1 MNRRH
6 KEKQIMNMD
15 YFNAEQ
21 TRDNLVAWI
30 KDWFDKN
37 GPDCK
42 AVIGISGGKDSTIAA
57 GLTARAIGKERVLG
71 VLMPNGEQK
80 DIDDSINVCKSLGI
94 QYIIVNIEQTYKTLA
109 NYVEDAIMLKVKDVK
124 GLSEQTKINLAPRL
138 RMTTLYAVSQTVG
151 GRVVNTS
158 NLSEA
163 ITGYFTR
170 WGDECGD
177 FKPFIQLTKNEVVAI
192 GLTMPEI
199 PRYLVEKTPSDGLSG
214 KSDEDRLGFTYEQ
227 LDTCIRKGDE
237 GDVPEDVVAKIKA
250 KISASAFKLDKPAFF
265 FYNANKED

>member
-1 MNRRH
+1 
-6 KEKQIMNMD
+6 MNMD

-21 TRDNLVAWI
+21 TRNDLVNWI

-37 GPDCK
+37 GRGCK

-71 VLMPNGEQK
+71 VLMPNGVQK
-80 DIDDSINVCKSLGI
+80 DIGDSIAVCNSLGI
-94 QYIIVNIEQTYKTLA
+94 KYIVVNINAGYKGIADNALTALKDYDDYTQLSDQTL
-109 NYVEDAIMLKVKDVK
+109 V
-124 GLSEQTKINLAPRL
+124 NLAPRL
-138 RMTTLYAVSQTVG
+138 RMATLYAVSQTIG

-158 NLSEA
+158 NLSEFL
-163 ITGYFTR
+163 TGYFTR
-170 WGDECGD
+170 FGDECGD
-177 FKPFIQLTKNEVVAI
+177 LKPLINLTKNEVVAI

-214 KSDEDRLGFTYEQ
+214 QSDEDRLGFTYEQ

-250 KISASAFKLDKPAFF
+250 KIAASAFKLDKPAFF
-265 FYNANKED
+265 FYNANK

>member
-1 MNRRH
+1 
-6 KEKQIMNMD
+6 MD

-21 TRDNLVAWI
+21 TRNDLVNWI

-37 GPDCK
+37 GRGCK

-71 VLMPNGEQK
+71 VLMPNGVQK
-80 DIDDSINVCKSLGI
+80 DIGDSIAVCNSLGI
-94 QYIIVNIEQTYKTLA
+94 KYIVVNINAGYKGIADNALTALKDYDDYTQLSDQTL
-109 NYVEDAIMLKVKDVK
+109 V
-124 GLSEQTKINLAPRL
+124 NLAPRL
-138 RMTTLYAVSQTVG
+138 RMATLYAVSQTIG

-158 NLSEA
+158 NLSEFL
-163 ITGYFTR
+163 TGYFTR

-214 KSDEDRLGFTYEQ
+214 QSDEDRLGFTYEQ

-250 KISASAFKLDKPAFF
+250 KIAASAFKLDKPAFF
-265 FYNANKED
+265 FYNANK

>member
-1 MNRRH
+1 
-6 KEKQIMNMD
+6 MD

-21 TRDNLVAWI
+21 TRNDLVNWI

-37 GPDCK
+37 GRGCK

-71 VLMPNGEQK
+71 VLMPNGVQK
-80 DIDDSINVCKSLGI
+80 DIGDSIAVCNSLGI
-94 QYIIVNIEQTYKTLA
+94 KYIVVNINAGYKGIADNALTALKDYDDYTQLSDQTL
-109 NYVEDAIMLKVKDVK
+109 V
-124 GLSEQTKINLAPRL
+124 NLAPRL
-138 RMTTLYAVSQTVG
+138 RMATLYAVSQTIG

-158 NLSEA
+158 NLSEFL
-163 ITGYFTR
+163 TGYFTR
-170 WGDECGD
+170 FGDECGD
-177 FKPFIQLTKNEVVAI
+177 LKPLINLTKNEVVAI

-214 KSDEDRLGFTYEQ
+214 QSDEDRLGFTYEQ

-250 KISASAFKLDKPAFF
+250 KIAASAFKLDKPAFF
-265 FYNANKED
+265 FYNANK

>member
-1 MNRRH
+1 
-6 KEKQIMNMD
+6 MD
-15 YFNAEQ
+15 YFNAEK
-21 TRDNLVAWI
+21 TRDNLVNWI
-30 KDWFDKN
+30 KDWFDRN
-37 GPDCK
+37 GKDK
-42 AVIGISGGKDSTIAA
+42 YAVIGISGGKDSTIVA
-57 GLTARAIGKERVLG
+57 GICARALGKNKVIG
-71 VLMPNGEQK
+71 VLMPNGVQK
-80 DIDDSINVCKSLGI
+80 DIGDSIAVCNSLGI
-94 QYIIVNIEQTYKTLA
+94 KYIVVNINAGYKGIADNALTALKDYDDYTQLSDQTL
-109 NYVEDAIMLKVKDVK
+109 V
-124 GLSEQTKINLAPRL
+124 NLAPRL
-138 RMTTLYAVSQTVG
+138 RMATLYAVSQTVG

-177 FKPFIQLTKNEVVAI
+177 FKPLINLTKNEVVAI

-214 KSDEDRLGFTYEQ
+214 QSDEDRLGFTYEQ

-250 KISASAFKLDKPAFF
+250 KIAASAFKLDKPAFF
-265 FYNANKED
+265 FYNANK